1 MISLEDNF
9 TVESRKLT
17 CYWKFKRGENWRM
30 MAGDNIVGTAY
41 NNEFKICIWKF
52 GQKHLGNNTAKCDTS
67 QISKMLN

>member
-1 MISLEDNF
+1 
-9 TVESRKLT
+9 
-17 CYWKFKRGENWRM
+17 M